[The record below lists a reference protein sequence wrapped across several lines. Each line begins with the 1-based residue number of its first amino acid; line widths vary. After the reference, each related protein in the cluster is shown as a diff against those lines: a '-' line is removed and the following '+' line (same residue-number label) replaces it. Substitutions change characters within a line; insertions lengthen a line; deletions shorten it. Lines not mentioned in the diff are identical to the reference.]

1 MKKLS
6 LIILT
11 YNSEKDIYDCLNSV
25 YKYNDIGDY
34 LEIIVVDNNSD
45 NYIQMQKNIMTQY
58 PDVQIIANHKN
69 GGYGQG
75 NNLGI
80 RAASAP
86 IVSIMNPDVRLI
98 MPVFQQFIDVLSQT
112 KNIMCGGK
120 QYATLNQVNPSFY
133 YDFTESGIRQSIGRI
148 ICHKLDIYTQK
159 RMWLQGAFFAIKKDI
174 FEQIGLFDETLFMYA
189 EEFDI
194 HLRIKRYLSTYN
206 IIYLP
211 QLKYL
216 HLTSNRGFSAECI
229 KKQYNADIYVCKK
242 HGLSIH
248 KMLQNIQQAHTIGC
262 IISSLITKK
271 TNRNIDNQIVQKQIL
286 KDLMEKYK

>member
-1 MKKLS
+1 MKQLS

-11 YNSEKDIYDCLNSV
+11 YNSEKDIYDCLESV
-25 YKYNDIGDY
+25 NRYNDIGDA
-34 LEIIVVDNNSD
+34 LEIIVVDNNSN
-45 NYIQMQKNIMTQY
+45 NYLDMHHKIKALY
-58 PDVQIIANHKN
+58 PDINIIANTKN

-75 NNLGI
+75 NNIGI

-98 MPVFQQFIDVLSQT
+98 MPVFQTFIDVLS
-112 KNIMCGGK
+112 KDENIMCGGK
-120 QYATLNQVNPSFY
+120 QYATLTKQNPSFY
-133 YDFTESGIRQSIGRI
+133 YDFTESAIRQSFGRI
-148 ICHKLDIYTQK
+148 ICHKLDIYDQK

-242 HGLSIH
+242 HGLSTH
-248 KMLQNIQQAHTIGC
+248 KMLQNIHQAHTIGC

>member
-11 YNSEKDIYDCLNSV
+11 YNSEKDIYDCLYSV

-98 MPVFQQFIDVLSQT
+98 MPFSNNSL
-112 KNIMCGGK
+112 M
-120 QYATLNQVNPSFY
+120 FY
-133 YDFTESGIRQSIGRI
+133 
-148 ICHKLDIYTQK
+148 HTQK
-159 RMWLQGAFFAIKKDI
+159 
-174 FEQIGLFDETLFMYA
+174 
-189 EEFDI
+189 
-194 HLRIKRYLSTYN
+194 
-206 IIYLP
+206 
-211 QLKYL
+211 
-216 HLTSNRGFSAECI
+216 
-229 KKQYNADIYVCKK
+229 
-242 HGLSIH
+242 
-248 KMLQNIQQAHTIGC
+248 
-262 IISSLITKK
+262 ISCVVA
-271 TNRNIDNQIVQKQIL
+271 NNMPR
-286 KDLMEKYK
+286 

>member
-1 MKKLS
+1 MKQLS

-11 YNSEKDIYDCLNSV
+11 YNSEKDIYDCLESV
-25 YKYNDIGDY
+25 NRYNDIGDA
-34 LEIIVVDNNSD
+34 LEIIVVDNNST
-45 NYIQMQKNIMTQY
+45 NYIDMHDKIKSLY
-58 PDVQIIANHKN
+58 PDVRIIANTKN

-75 NNLGI
+75 NNIGI

-98 MPVFQQFIDVLSQT
+98 MPVFRQFIDVLSQT

-148 ICHKLDIYTQK
+148 ICHKLDIYNQK

-216 HLTSNRGFSAECI
+216 HLTSNRGFSAEC
-229 KKQYNADIYVCKK
+229 
-242 HGLSIH
+242 
-248 KMLQNIQQAHTIGC
+248 M
-262 IISSLITKK
+262 
-271 TNRNIDNQIVQKQIL
+271 
-286 KDLMEKYK
+286 

>member
-86 IVSIMNPDVRLI
+86 IVSIMNPDGILH
-98 MPVFQQFIDVLSQT
+98 FGLKLS
-112 KNIMCGGK
+112 
-120 QYATLNQVNPSFY
+120 NQCI
-133 YDFTESGIRQSIGRI
+133 E
-148 ICHKLDIYTQK
+148 
-159 RMWLQGAFFAIKKDI
+159 
-174 FEQIGLFDETLFMYA
+174 GL
-189 EEFDI
+189 
-194 HLRIKRYLSTYN
+194 K
-206 IIYLP
+206 
-211 QLKYL
+211 
-216 HLTSNRGFSAECI
+216 
-229 KKQYNADIYVCKK
+229 
-242 HGLSIH
+242 
-248 KMLQNIQQAHTIGC
+248 
-262 IISSLITKK
+262 
-271 TNRNIDNQIVQKQIL
+271 
-286 KDLMEKYK
+286 